1 MSEDTLKALMTIME
15 MPERRGCSF
24 QSRLQHIINRVVAC
38 MQSERGSI
46 ILLRGRKTLEIVAST
61 VPDLIGIRQ
70 PLAEDSPSAWVLKNK
85 RILYVAPGVYPP
97 SACRRQSHY
106 RKEAFLVAPIV
117 SNGRVIGMLTITEK
131 KGDDAFSTEE
141 QELFLAIAGQVIS
154 AIEHR
159 RLSETLRA
167 KRQEL
172 VRKNM
177 QLKKLEK
184 IRTDL
189 FNMLVHDLKGPI
201 SEVVGNL
208 DILSYVITDETLE
221 YVQAAQSSCDTL
233 FRMISDL
240 LDITRLEEGTLPLVM
255 ERIEPRDLIHE
266 AVLRLNGMAGARGI
280 TLRED
285 TPSDGASPDLTGD
298 RGILLRVMQNLLINA
313 VQHSPSGSVV
323 TAGYDN
329 NGHAARIWVK
339 DNGPGI
345 APQYQ
350 AAIFDKFFQIT
361 RKHDGRRYSTG
372 LGLTFCKMALEAHHG
387 TIQVESDGQS
397 GSRFIISLPI
407 KPAR

>member
-1 MSEDTLKALMTIME
+1 MSEDTLKALMNIME
-15 MPERRGCSF
+15 MPQRRGRSF
-24 QSRLQHIINRVVAC
+24 QSRLQDTINRVVEC

-46 ILLRGRKTLEIVAST
+46 ILLRGRKTLEVVAST
-61 VPDLIGIRQ
+61 VPALIGIKQ
-70 PLAEDSPSAWVLKNK
+70 PLSEDSPSSWVLKNK
-85 RILYVAPGVYPP
+85 QILYVAPGVYPL
-97 SACRRQSHY
+97 SAGKRRPHY
-106 RKEAFLVAPIV
+106 KKEAFLVAPIV

-154 AIEHR
+154 AMEHQ
-159 RLSETLRA
+159 RLSDNLRK

-208 DILSYVITDETLE
+208 DILSYVITNENLE

-240 LDITRLEEGTLPLVM
+240 LDITRLEEGTLPLIL

-266 AVLRLNGMAGARGI
+266 ATLRLNGMAGARGLI
-280 TLRED
+280 LRED
-285 TPSDGASPDLTGD
+285 IPSGGVSPDLSGD

-313 VQHSPSGSVV
+313 VQHSPTGSSV
-323 TAGYDN
+323 TVGYDA
-329 NGHAARIWVK
+329 NGQEVRIWVK
-339 DNGPGI
+339 DEGPGI

-350 AAIFDKFFQIT
+350 DAIFDKFFQIT
-361 RKHDGRRYSTG
+361 RKRDGRRYSTG

-387 TIQVESDGQS
+387 KIQVESDGQT

-407 KPAR
+407 KPA

>member
-1 MSEDTLKALMTIME
+1 MSEDTLKALFDIIE
-15 MPERRGCSF
+15 APRRGGSF
-24 QSRLQHIINRVVAC
+24 RSRLQRIISRVVTC
-38 MQSERGSI
+38 LQSERGSI
-46 ILLRGRKTLEIVAST
+46 ILLRGRNTLEIVAST
-61 VPDLIGIRQ
+61 VPELVGIRQ
-70 PLAEDSPSAWVLKNK
+70 RLVDGSPSAWVCKNK
-85 RILYVAPGVYPP
+85 QILYVAPGRDPLP
-97 SACRRQSHY
+97 ACRRQGHY
-106 RKEAFLVAPIV
+106 KKEAFLVAPIL
-117 SNGRVIGMLTITEK
+117 SNKRVIGMLTITEK
-131 KGDDAFSTEE
+131 MGDDAFSAEE
-141 QELFLAIAGQVIS
+141 QELFLAIASQVIS
-154 AIEHR
+154 AIEHQ
-159 RLSETLRA
+159 RLSEDLRR

-172 VRKNM
+172 RRKNV
-177 QLKKLEK
+177 QLKRLEK

-208 DILSYVITDETLE
+208 DILSYVITDENLE

-240 LDITRLEEGTLPLVM
+240 LDITRLEEGSLRLIL

-285 TPSDGASPDLTGD
+285 TPSGGASPDLTGD

-329 NGHAARIWVK
+329 NGHAVRIWVK

-397 GSRFIISLPI
+397 GSRFIINLPI